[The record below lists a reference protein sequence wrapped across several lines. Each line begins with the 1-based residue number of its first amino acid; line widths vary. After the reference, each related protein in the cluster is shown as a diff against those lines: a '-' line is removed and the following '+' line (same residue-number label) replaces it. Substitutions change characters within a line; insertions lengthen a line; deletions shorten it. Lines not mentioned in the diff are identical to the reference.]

1 MEQFGFNLV
10 TGLNCKQQIPT
21 TDYGS
26 CLDHI
31 YTNIKP
37 ELMRLFLY
45 EVFDAYYSDHDVT
58 YVAIGKTTALGM
70 ESDLVLPPKLSA
82 K

>member
-1 MEQFGFNLV
+1 MF
-10 TGLNCKQQIPT
+10 
-21 TDYGS
+21 S
-26 CLDHI
+26 
-31 YTNIKP
+31 P

-70 ESDLVLPPKLSA
+70 ESDLVLPPKLAA